1 MQPGPTQPTVEILK
15 RRRGYSGFFQIDIY
29 QLRHRLY
36 NGDMSPPLQRELFE
50 RGDAVALLPYDPQR
64 DAVVLIEQF
73 RIGALQAPQGPWLL
87 EMVAGMIEPG
97 ETAPEVARREAQ
109 EEAGCQ
115 IGRIHSIGSFLV
127 SPGGTSERIHLY
139 CGEVD
144 SATAEGVHGVAA
156 EGEDIRVIVAP
167 FSEAWRW
174 LERGVIDSASP
185 IIALQWLQRER
196 SRLQQLWR

>member
-73 RIGALQAPQGPWLL
+73 RIGRC
-87 EMVAGMIEPG
+87 
-97 ETAPEVARREAQ
+97 RRRRGR
-109 EEAGCQ
+109 GC
-115 IGRIHSIGSFLV
+115 
-127 SPGGTSERIHLY
+127 
-139 CGEVD
+139 
-144 SATAEGVHGVAA
+144 
-156 EGEDIRVIVAP
+156 
-167 FSEAWRW
+167 WRW
-174 LERGVIDSASP
+174 
-185 IIALQWLQRER
+185 
-196 SRLQQLWR
+196 